1 MKFARAM
8 LRRPEADLG
17 RLPVQL
23 DLHAISLMEGFRAA
37 LSVAAIVAFGEYLG
51 RPPLMEAA
59 LGALFTCLADAGG
72 PIRRRLP
79 SMVTFAVLGAAI
91 TAVFGLSRA
100 LPLWVVIPFAGF
112 GLLCTGFARVWGP
125 AAMQVGNLS
134 SVVLILAVYRP
145 MDWAQAGIYAS
156 AFFGGSVWALLLTL
170 LIWRLHPFGPARA
183 AIAECYRQLGLM
195 TREMRG
201 LVVAGAPVAAWE
213 AHARAHRRAV
223 RDGIERAR
231 SAVKDTVRWRG
242 GTTPRL
248 AQGLVRVETAD
259 QIFGVLIAL
268 SELLEQERDPA
279 LLEAAA
285 RVLRLTGPAL
295 AVLGSASRHDRIL
308 PELRL
313 DFAVGRMQD
322 AVSPHARLRPMVDAL
337 IERLRIAGVMSG
349 PTGLAPD
356 EPMER
361 EARVSWLRRIADPVR
376 ANLGWGSASFRHAL
390 RTAVVS
396 VPAFAFTLPHYRGYE
411 HWLTIT
417 LVMTMQPFF
426 ALTWQRAVERV
437 GGTVLGGVAAA
448 VLAIVCTTPLSIAVA
463 LFPLAMI
470 AFALRQVSFGAF
482 IAGITPLVVLLS
494 ELGRLGTSEL
504 TIALIRAGYTLVG
517 GLFAVAGVVLL
528 WPSWEPDRLR
538 EELRAAISAHARYAE
553 AVLALASG
561 DGAAEGVEAARR
573 GAGLASNNL
582 ETSIS
587 RALLEPGQGTGL
599 SGAGPDRLEAAML
612 VDAALRRLA
621 GRLAALQLMADPK
634 AGMSAEEWAAWR
646 GWIGTAL
653 ANLNEA
659 PRAAPPRPAGR
670 PVEAL
675 ARIGRQIEL
684 MQGALTRLTA

>member
-1 MKFARAM
+1 MKIAGAI

-72 PIRRRLP
+72 PVRRRLP
-79 SMVTFAVLGAAI
+79 SMVTFAVVGAVI

-100 LPLWVVIPFAGF
+100 LPLWMVIPLACV
-112 GLLCTGFARVWGP
+112 GLLCTGFARVWGSS
-125 AAMQVGNLS
+125 AMQVGNLS
-134 SVVLILAVYRP
+134 SVVLIFAVYRP

-183 AIAECYRQLGLM
+183 AIAECYRQLALM
-195 TREMRG
+195 SREMHG
-201 LVVAGAPVAAWE
+201 LVLRGADVRAWE

-242 GTTPRL
+242 GTSPRL

-259 QIFGVLIAL
+259 QIFGVLIAF

-279 LLEAAA
+279 LLDAAA
-285 RVLRLTGPAL
+285 RVLRLAGPAL
-295 AVLGSASRHDRIL
+295 AVLGAASRADRIL
-308 PELRL
+308 PDSRL
-313 DFAVGRMQD
+313 DFAVTRMR
-322 AVSPHARLRPMVDAL
+322 AASAGHERLRAIVDAL
-337 IERLRIAGVMSG
+337 VERLRIAGVMAG

-356 EPMER
+356 DPIEN
-361 EARVSWLRRIADPVR
+361 EARVPWMRRVVDPVR
-376 ANLGWGSASFRHAL
+376 ANLGWESSSFRHAL
-390 RTAVVS
+390 RTAVVAA
-396 VPAFAFTLPHYRGYE
+396 PAFAFTLPHYRGYE

-437 GGTVLGGVAAA
+437 AGTVLGGVVAA
-448 VLAIVCTTPLSIAVA
+448 VLAIVCTTPLTIAVA

-504 TIALIRAGYTLVG
+504 EIAMIRAGYTLVG

-538 EELRAAISAHARYAE
+538 QELKAAIAAHARYAT

-561 DGAAEGVEAARR
+561 EGDAAAIEAARR

-599 SGAGPDRLEAAML
+599 SGAAPDRLEAAML

-621 GRLAALQLMADPK
+621 GRLAALQLAADPK
-634 AGMSAEEWAAWR
+634 AGMDAAEWEAWR
-646 GWIGTAL
+646 RWIATAL
-653 ANLNEA
+653 DGLQASPA
-659 PRAAPPRPAGR
+659 AAPPRPAGS

-684 MQGALTRLTA
+684 MQGALARLAA